1 MKQIETL
8 FTPTRETDFST
19 GETLSLIGLAALA
32 AVVISWI
39 PIVNILDYPLQ
50 LMLTLVHE
58 LGHGLTAIITGGSFH
73 NFRVAPDGSGVAFT
87 SGGWR
92 LLIIPAGYLSVA
104 IFAAALISL
113 GRTHR
118 RSRIALGIIG
128 VAMIVF
134 SLCFGRPAEASI
146 MAVGLGVLTIMI
158 GCIFGALFLRTA
170 LKASAGV
177 VIFLLH
183 LVAIK
188 AGLTAFTDLFG
199 LFGITINGSFGAQ
212 INDAA
217 NMAALTH
224 LPAFFWALVW
234 IGFAVVII
242 GAAIK
247 LTWFTGNNF

>member
-1 MKQIETL
+1 MRQVQSL

-19 GETLSLIGLAALA
+19 GETLSLISLAALA
-32 AVVISWI
+32 AVAISWI

-58 LGHGLTAIITGGSFH
+58 LGHGLAALITGGSFH

-92 LLIIPAGYLSVA
+92 LLIIPAGYLGVA
-104 IFAAALISL
+104 VFAALLISL
-113 GRTHR
+113 GRSHR
-118 RSRIALGIIG
+118 RSRVALGLIG
-128 VAMIVF
+128 GAMIVL
-134 SLCFGRPAEASI
+134 SLCFGRPAEPSI
-146 MAVGLGVLTIMI
+146 TAVAFSVLTIMI
-158 GCIFGALFLRTA
+158 GFIFGAIFVRTA
-170 LKASAGV
+170 LKSSAGT

-199 LFGITINGSFGAQ
+199 LFGITINGGFAGQ

-217 NMAALTH
+217 NMAAVTH
-224 LPAFFWALVW
+224 LPAFFWAIAW
-234 IGFAVVII
+234 IVMAVVII
-242 GAAIK
+242 GAAIR
-247 LTWFTGNNF
+247 LTWLID